1 MNMKKNEKLIRI
13 RKEIEELKKMR
24 EQVILMAGYKS
35 VEDYYQ
41 DLEQR
46 KGKQNIL
53 VNNNISA

>member
-1 MNMKKNEKLIRI
+1 MNMEKNEKLIRI
-13 RKEIEELKKMR
+13 RKEIEELKKIR
-24 EQVILMAGYKS
+24 EQVILTAGYKS

-41 DLEQR
+41 DLEKR